1 MKEDAYRRRLEGW
14 EMRERGKRREYD
26 QYEDH
31 EAEKKEEM
39 LRERKKIAAFL
50 ADYDDEKDDE
60 KYYRGSVLA
69 RRIRDRERE
78 MEADERDRRKE
89 MEEYNELRKRLQEE
103 YPDKDPDDLIAKLN
117 KEEEEED
124 KQDDEDGNVSS
135 PSPEHA
141 GSKQSKPLVPSL
153 SDINLPNSIP
163 TPPTTIIIKQPT
175 MKAVSAAAPVAPVF
189 GFQMRSSNAKGVRNS
204 Y

>member
-1 MKEDAYRRRLEGW
+1 
-14 EMRERGKRREYD
+14 MRERGKRREYD

-78 MEADERDRRKE
+78 MDGWMRGA
-89 MEEYNELRKRLQEE
+89 LRQGLKGR
-103 YPDKDPDDLIAKLN
+103 
-117 KEEEEED
+117 
-124 KQDDEDGNVSS
+124 NVSGLVGRS
-135 PSPEHA
+135 P
-141 GSKQSKPLVPSL
+141 
-153 SDINLPNSIP
+153 
-163 TPPTTIIIKQPT
+163 
-175 MKAVSAAAPVAPVF
+175 
-189 GFQMRSSNAKGVRNS
+189 
-204 Y
+204 